1 MTQEVVA
8 LELDQYI
15 CITLAVYTQNGSS
28 RKSQLQN
35 QEWYKNP
42 NQDHLIQ
49 GERKQEVLI
58 ALYHNKS
65 ITSSINRTKLV

>member
-1 MTQEVVA
+1 MA

-28 RKSQLQN
+28 RKSQSQN

-49 GERKQEVLI
+49 GGKKTRG
-58 ALYHNKS
+58 AY
-65 ITSSINRTKLV
+65 ITIPK